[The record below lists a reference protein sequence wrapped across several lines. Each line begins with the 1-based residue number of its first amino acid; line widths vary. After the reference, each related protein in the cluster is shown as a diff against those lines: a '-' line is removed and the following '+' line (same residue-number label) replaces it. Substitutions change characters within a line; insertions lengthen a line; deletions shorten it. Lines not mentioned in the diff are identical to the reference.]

1 MRSVLDACVLF
12 PSVTRSLLIGAAGFG
27 AFEPIWSPRLLE
39 EWRRAA
45 MRKGEAEG
53 ATAKIEIALLQAGWT
68 GASVRLPD
76 HAEDGLALP
85 DPNDVHVLAT
95 AIESGASEI
104 VTANISDFPM
114 RVLARHGILRR
125 HPDEFLL
132 EIAVSN
138 HSEFE
143 KLLEN
148 VTQQASDMAGKP
160 LGQNKLLK
168 RAGLPRLAKH
178 VRQQD

>member
-39 EWRRAA
+39 EWHRAA

-53 ATAKIEIALLQAGWT
+53 ATAKIEIALLQSEWPD
-68 GASVRLPD
+68 ASIHLPD
-76 HAEDGLALP
+76 HAEDGLSLP

-95 AIESGASEI
+95 AIEGGASEI

-114 RVLARHGILRR
+114 RVLAHHGILRR

-132 EIAVSN
+132 EIAGSN
-138 HSEFE
+138 PSEFKE
-143 KLLEN
+143 LLVA
-148 VTQQASDMAGKP
+148 VTQQASDMAGKS
-160 LGQNKLLK
+160 LDQNILLK
-168 RAGLPRLAKH
+168 RAGLPRLAKYL
-178 VRQQD
+178 RQSA